1 MSTLQCPATLVL
13 AVAGADLPAGL
24 RLAHTWSTEDE
35 PGLLADDVPTLREAL
50 AGLADRTPGET
61 TLVPVL
67 DGRLRRALPSLAR
80 IDVDPEALAEAPA
93 LALEIDADD
102 WVVRPAGG
110 QGRST

>member
-13 AVAGADLPAGL
+13 AVPGADLPAGL
-24 RLAHTWSTEDE
+24 RVAYTWSSEDE
-35 PGLLADDVPTLREAL
+35 PDLLAEDVPTLRDAL
-50 AGLADRTPGET
+50 AGIADRTPGET

-67 DGRLRRALPSLAR
+67 DDRLRRALPSLAR
-80 IDVDPEALAEAPA
+80 VDVDPEALAEDPT

-102 WVVRPAGG
+102 WVVRATGG